1 MHVYQIQA
9 KHQIV
14 FKGFVEVTDELGY
27 NKTLFF
33 HKRSKLDVK
42 HSSDDRAFRGKQSL
56 ATCIVCYHSVVS
68 Y

>member
-1 MHVYQIQA
+1 MNMAKSQDVYQIQA

-33 HKRSKLDVK
+33 PQKIK
-42 HSSDDRAFRGKQSL
+42 A
-56 ATCIVCYHSVVS
+56 
-68 Y
+68 